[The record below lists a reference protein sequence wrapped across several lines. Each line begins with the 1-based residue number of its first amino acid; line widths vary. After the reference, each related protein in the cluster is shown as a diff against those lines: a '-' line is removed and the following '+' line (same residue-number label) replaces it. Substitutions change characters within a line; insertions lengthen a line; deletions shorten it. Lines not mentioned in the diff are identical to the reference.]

1 MEKTTYIKGG
11 LNYTRLLDIMQ
22 MLMCWNWD
30 FSMDTCSGILA
41 IHGYDRA
48 DFLIALIH
56 EGMPED
62 LTFELDDDI
71 DTLRLETRIA

>member
-30 FSMDTCSGILA
+30 FSMDTCSGILT